1 MKPSARVSRGAR
13 PHGKNTNVKFH
24 FRMPGLASSSVQTPT
39 QSGQFPILDGRDV
52 RVANRWNLPAHSV
65 AIIGRPAV
73 AFSLGIGNVHWEAD
87 FGGHLFVA
95 ITDDAGANVTILE
108 GGPTHPNGT
117 GALVPFCYP
126 EVAFAEKGIVDFDP
140 IVIPPPHGLNERQ
153 FAALVRSTQSAY
165 DGDQRYVAI
174 NLPFLL
180 NGRDSNS
187 YAAAVLL
194 CSGLDVRAIPKPT
207 HVRRREISGYPG
219 LADPVHPSN
228 FGIYFGP
235 PTRLSDDAVDVAFH
249 NADGSVRY
257 VVVGGDPRKDV
268 TLPDGTTVTLD
279 DLGRMVFAADD
290 ARSHGLP
297 SAQADPPDTIR
308 DRRKFP
314 QDPQP
319 AGGFVTLV
327 RDMRAAALRPGDR
340 YRGRVTDRHDALGFA
355 TLETDEGNLVLPLAE
370 LGVEMRDP
378 KRVDKLVRIGNELT
392 LGLQRDRHP
401 KLVAHGAMYF
411 ADRLQWRRFH
421 APRGRNVAGT
431 AIGVALGAAVL
442 AALLLRRR
450 RG

>member
-1 MKPSARVSRGAR
+1 M
-13 PHGKNTNVKFH
+13 KFH
-24 FRMPGLASSSVQTPT
+24 FRLPGLASSSVQTPT

-52 RVANRWNLPAHSV
+52 RVANRWSLPAHSV

-73 AFSLGIGNVHWEAD
+73 SFSLGIGSVHWEAD

-95 ITDDAGANVTILE
+95 ITDDDAANVTILE

-126 EVAFAEKGIVDFDP
+126 EVAFAEKGIIDFDP
-140 IVIPPPHGLNERQ
+140 IVIQPPHGLDEGQ
-153 FAALVRSTQSAY
+153 FAALVRSTQNAY
-165 DGDQRYVAI
+165 DGDQLYVAI
-174 NLPFLL
+174 NLPFLV

-194 CSGLDVRAIPKPT
+194 CSGVDVRAIPKPT
-207 HVRRREISGYPG
+207 HVMRREISGYPG

-228 FGIYFGP
+228 FGVYFGP
-235 PTRLSDDAVDVAFH
+235 PTRLNDHAVDVAFH

-257 VVVGGDPRKDV
+257 VVVGGDPHSDV
-268 TLPDGTTVTLD
+268 VLPDGETVTLD
-279 DLGRMVFAADD
+279 NLGRMVFAADD
-290 ARSHGLP
+290 ARVHGLP

-308 DRRKFP
+308 ERRRFP
-314 QDPQP
+314 SDPQP
-319 AGGFVTLV
+319 AGGFVTFV
-327 RDMRAAALRPGDR
+327 RDSKAAALKPGDK

-355 TLETDEGNLVLPLAE
+355 TIATADGELVLPLAE

-378 KRVDKLVRIGNELT
+378 KRVDALVRVGNELT

-401 KLVAHGAMYF
+401 RLVAHGALYF

-421 APRGRNVAGT
+421 APRGRN
-431 AIGVALGAAVL
+431 IAVTIL
-442 AALLLRRR
+442 AVGLTFGLVLMVRRR
-450 RG
+450 LR